1 MIVSSI
7 YGDPY
12 VVINWLIWTRVG
24 TRLIRETLAATL
36 ASVKNV
42 SEHNARD
49 PIYGD
54 NPWSHLLHPDRGID
68 GTRGTA
74 DVTSQQPSICPYKG
88 IGSMRCHADV
98 TSQIRCVT
106 HARTDARTD
115 I

>member
-42 SEHNARD
+42 SEHNDRD

-54 NPWSHLLHPDRGID
+54 NPSSLFFFSIYVVGFVEVSIVIFID
-68 GTRGTA
+68 GDSG
-74 DVTSQQPSICPYKG
+74 DDSQLHIWRSICCNKLANLDT
-88 IGSMRCHADV
+88 RRHA
-98 TSQIRCVT
+98 S
-106 HARTDARTD
+106 HP
-115 I
+115 